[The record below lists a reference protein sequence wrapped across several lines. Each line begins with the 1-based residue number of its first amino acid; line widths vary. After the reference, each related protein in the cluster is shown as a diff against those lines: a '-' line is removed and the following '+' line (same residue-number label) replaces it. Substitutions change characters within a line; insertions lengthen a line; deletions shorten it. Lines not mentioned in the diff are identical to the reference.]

1 MHCTPVGDVPPLEKA
16 SPGQSL
22 PLPEDVHPVPQPR
35 LRRRTG
41 RTGTAGR
48 TSTWRNSPAIWR
60 SPARGTAWTA
70 GRPTRLGTIAPE
82 HAFNLRLGPVAVHRC
97 PAGVALGHDFT
108 PVGDAPPPEEAS
120 PSQSPPPP
128 EDVRP
133 VTQHSPAGDVRAT
146 HFPVSSRIAA
156 IRRAVFAKCSTS
168 SGSSGLPRTLLS
180 R

>member
-1 MHCTPVGDVPPLEKA
+1 MSRPWRRRHQANLCPCRKMSTRSR
-16 SPGQSL
+16 SPGCVGE
-22 PLPEDVHPVPQPR
+22 PVVPEQQV
-35 LRRRTG
+35 G
-41 RTGTAGR
+41 
-48 TSTWRNSPAIWR
+48 TSTWRNSPAIWGR
-60 SPARGTAWTA
+60 PARGAAWTA

-168 SGSSGLPRTLLS
+168 SGSNSLPRTLLS